1 MASGLVLMVAAA
13 AAVAVLMMAVSDLN
27 QSQKEEGRR
36 QLEESIRRAVVSNYA
51 TEGVYPA
58 TIEDLQ
64 REYGIQIDTERYAV
78 FYEIFADNIMPEIT
92 VLAR

>member
-1 MASGLVLMVAAA
+1 MASGLVLVVAAA

>member
-78 FYEIFADNIMPEIT
+78 FYEIFADNVMPEIT